1 MQSPEEKS
9 LWQKRWQK
17 GQTGWDQGGAH
28 PALLQLIQHAKR
40 EAALPEAARFFSA
53 GCGAAHSEA
62 VLAEWGHEVRA
73 IDLSEEA
80 IAAAKQMYGK
90 VAGLELVKSDLFE
103 IEDRELAAYDA
114 IYDRAMLCA
123 LPAELRPDYIEA
135 MKKRLKKGGLFC
147 GILFRLVDVE
157 KGPPFAVDEAEAYR
171 VLHRD
176 FVLCYAAA
184 IPAAPVPAVVR
195 EEWICVWRLR
205 GVEP

>member
-1 MQSPEEKS
+1 VQSLEEKS
-9 LWQKRWQK
+9 LWQKRWLK

-28 PALLQLIQHAKR
+28 PALLQLVEHAKR
-40 EAALPEAARFFSA
+40 EAALPDEARFFSA
-53 GCGAAHSEA
+53 GCGSAHSEA
-62 VLAEWGHEVRA
+62 VLAQWGYKVRA

-80 IAAAKQMYGK
+80 IAAARAIYGETP
-90 VAGLELVKSDLFE
+90 GLELMKSDLFE
-103 IEDRELAAYDA
+103 IQDAEVGTYDA

-147 GILFRLVDVE
+147 GILFRVVELE
-157 KGPPFAVDEAEAYR
+157 KGPPFAIDEGEAYR
-171 VLHRD
+171 VLSQD

-184 IPAAPVPAVVR
+184 IPAAPIPAVVR

-205 GVEP
+205 GVES